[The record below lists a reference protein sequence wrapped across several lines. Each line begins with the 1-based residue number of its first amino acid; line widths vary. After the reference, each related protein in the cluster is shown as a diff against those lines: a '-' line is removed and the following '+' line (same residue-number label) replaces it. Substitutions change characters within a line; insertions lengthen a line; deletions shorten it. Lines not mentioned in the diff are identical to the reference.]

1 MLMTIAASVDTD
13 QKERS
18 FGCWHVVAIVLAV
31 MFVTALATAWWV
43 KHNIYASEFSPT
55 KLSIK
60 EQTVLDAKLERIE
73 ESGALAPVPYS
84 EEGTRR
90 EISLTEKE
98 LNALIAKDPE
108 TAKRVAVDLS
118 EDLVSVKLVLPVEE
132 DVVLLG
138 GKTLR
143 LKMGMTLAYR
153 DNKAV
158 VALRG
163 VTLGG
168 VPLPNAW
175 LGNLKHK
182 NLVEEFAGDAGFWQF
197 FADKDPEH
205 QADLGLDHFYLGPDG
220 GYDLADIRQKGH
232 DRFLQ
237 APVLPQNHAFFIN
250 HVRPAI

>member
-1 MLMTIAASVDTD
+1 METER
-13 QKERS
+13 KERS
-18 FGCWHVVAIVLAV
+18 FGCWHVVAIVFAV
-31 MFVTALATAWWV
+31 MLVTALATAWWV

-55 KLSIK
+55 KLSVK
-60 EQTVLDAKLERIE
+60 EQTALDAKLDRIGE
-73 ESGALAPVPYS
+73 PSLPGRGRDEPDPVLPSGALAPAPYS

-90 EISLTEKE
+90 EISFTEKE

-118 EDLVSVKLVLPVEE
+118 EDLVSIKLVLPVEE
-132 DVVLLG
+132 DVVFLG

-182 NLVEEFAGDAGFWQF
+182 NLVEEFGGDAGFWEL
-197 FADKDPEH
+197 FADGVENMQVKE
-205 QADLGLDHFYLGPDG
+205 
-220 GYDLADIRQKGH
+220 GH
-232 DRFLQ
+232 IL
-237 APVLPQNHAFFIN
+237 VKLKE
-250 HVRPAI
+250 